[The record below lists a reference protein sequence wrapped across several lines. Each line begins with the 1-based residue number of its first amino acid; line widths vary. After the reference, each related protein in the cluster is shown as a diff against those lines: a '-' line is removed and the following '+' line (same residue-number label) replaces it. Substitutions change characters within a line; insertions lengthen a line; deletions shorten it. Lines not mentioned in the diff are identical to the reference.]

1 MNIDAIEKLIL
12 ERLRGINLSADH
24 DFSHALRVVNY
35 ASFLAEKLKADKEI
49 VSIAG
54 YLHDIGRTE
63 NKSEEKHSLKSV
75 ELAASILKELN
86 IEQIKSQAILE
97 VIKAHSIDE
106 IGKLESFS
114 KEALC
119 IFIADKVDGLGAI
132 GISRIFLE
140 AGRKGR
146 DINKTIDYVN
156 EKYFS
161 KEEKLMK
168 IAKRLK
174 LTEDIVGQKIL
185 NRLDFSKTFFNHLI
199 EELEFFNKTIQ
210 N

>member
-12 ERLRGINLSADH
+12 ERLRGINLCADH

-35 ASFLAEKLKADKEI
+35 ALFLADKLKADKEI

-86 IEQIKSQAILE
+86 IEQIKSKAILE
-97 VIKAHSIDE
+97 VIKVHSIDE

-146 DINKTIDYVN
+146 DINNTIDYVN

>member
-1 MNIDAIEKLIL
+1 MNVDTIKKLVLKRIS
-12 ERLRGINLSADH
+12 GINFAADH
-24 DFSHALRVVNY
+24 DFTHAVRVVNY
-35 ASFLAEKLKADKEI
+35 ALFIADKLNADKEI
-49 VSIAG
+49 VTIAG
-54 YLHDIGRTE
+54 YLHDIGRIE
-63 NKSEEKHSLKSV
+63 DKGEEKHSLNSV
-75 ELAASILKELN
+75 ELATAILKDLN
-86 IEQIKSQAILE
+86 LNSLKSQAILE
-97 VIKAHSIDE
+97 VIKVHSIEE

-119 IFIADKVDGLGAI
+119 IFIEDKVDGLGAI

-146 DINKTIDYVN
+146 DINKTIEYVH

-161 KEEKLMK
+161 KEEKIMK

-174 LTEDIVGQKIL
+174 LTEDLVGQKIL
-185 NRLDFSKTFFNHLI
+185 DRLKFSKKFFNHLI
-199 EELEFFNKTIQ
+199 EELEFFNKTLH